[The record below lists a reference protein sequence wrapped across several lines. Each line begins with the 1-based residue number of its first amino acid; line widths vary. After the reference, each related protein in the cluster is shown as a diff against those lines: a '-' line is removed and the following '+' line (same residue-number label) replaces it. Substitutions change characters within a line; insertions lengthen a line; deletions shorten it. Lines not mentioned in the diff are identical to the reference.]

1 MNDGSLCPETP
12 ARALRRA
19 AGTLH
24 LTLTLFALL
33 PAAVHAQVAIDSM
46 EIASVS
52 FPGASAIS
60 PNLLATAVVTGAS
73 ECLAVKPL
81 CWLGLGVDR
90 QYLDPRVLPVDSL
103 RLWFVYYQHGYRE
116 ATISVDTTRD
126 GERVSVA
133 FHIVEGPPV
142 LVDSITFSGA
152 DSLPREIT
160 RNLPLRRGEPLDI
173 AVLDATRDTIRSR
186 LRNRGFAG
194 AEVLKGYTIL
204 TERPHNA
211 SAHYEIDPGPRM
223 RFGTIEVIGAQK
235 VDSSVV
241 RRMLTFRSGDVF
253 SSAALLQ
260 SQRNLFAQEVFRH
273 ADIRELRDPFS
284 TDTLVDVR
292 VQVNEGDIHR
302 VRTGAGVSTA
312 EYMNLE
318 GRWTSRS
325 FQGGARKLEVSGR
338 VTNLFTAS
346 LAGLPGFEPA
356 GDFYGKISG
365 SLTADFTQPWF
376 FGPLNTLGAG
386 LFIERRSIPDV
397 FRRQGGGGSVTFS
410 RTLGTTGSFTIGF
423 RPELTQIQA
432 PDGDFIFCAGFT
444 ACGPGEISAL
454 SQKHWLSPIT
464 FSISRDRSNSI
475 FAPTR
480 GYSLR
485 LDAELAS
492 RATGS
497 DFGYSRFAA
506 EYIDYHTFTRGLV
519 GAFRLKPG
527 IALALTSENTL
538 GVHPQKRFFA
548 GGANSVRGFAQY
560 RLGPKLLIVDALDA
574 LAKPVITGGAGCS
587 ALTINDGSCDA
598 RSLATSDPG
607 AFQVQPVGGAVAF
620 EGNIELRFPV
630 YGDNLRGA
638 AFIDFGQ
645 VWSDKA
651 AVDFSQVVGTPG
663 LGIRYFSP
671 IGPIRVDL
679 GYYGGRGETVTVLT
693 TEVCVKTGTACLE
706 PVPGVEYDP
715 TSLSKTRVLRTLD
728 LPVLWNSRTSFLDR
742 LQIHL
747 SIGQAF

>member
-1 MNDGSLCPETP
+1 MSDGGLHPAVRARAFRCAAGSL
-12 ARALRRA
+12 R
-19 AGTLH
+19 
-24 LTLTLFALL
+24 LTLTLLALA
-33 PAAVHAQVAIDSM
+33 PAAARAQVAIDSM

-52 FPGASAIS
+52 FPGASALS
-60 PNLLATAVVTGAS
+60 PKLLATAVVTGAS

-81 CWLGLGVDR
+81 CWLGLAVDR

-116 ATISVDTTRD
+116 ATIAVDTMRE

-133 FHIVEGPPV
+133 FHIVEGTPV
-142 LVDSITFSGA
+142 LVDSITFAGA

-160 RNLPLRRGEPLDI
+160 RNLPLHRGDPLDFI
-173 AVLDATRDTIRSR
+173 IYQATRDTITAR

-194 AEVLKGYTIL
+194 AEVLAGYTIL
-204 TERPHNA
+204 NERPHEA
-211 SAHYEIDPGPRM
+211 SVQYEIDPGPRM

-241 RRMLTFRSGDVF
+241 RRMLTFRTGDVF

-312 EYMNLE
+312 EYLNLE

-325 FQGGARKLEVSGR
+325 FKGGARKLEVSGR

-376 FGPLNTLGAG
+376 FGPLNTLGTG

-444 ACGPGEISAL
+444 ACGPDDISAL

-464 FSISRDRSNSI
+464 FSVSRDRSNSI

-480 GYSLR
+480 GYSFR
-485 LDAELAS
+485 VDAEFAS

-497 DFGYSRFAA
+497 DFGYSRLAA

-527 IALALTSENTL
+527 IALALTSESTL

-560 RLGPKLLIVDALDA
+560 RLGPKLLIVDALDW
-574 LAKPVITGGAGCS
+574 LAKPVADGGAGCS
-587 ALTINDGSCDA
+587 ALTINDGTCDA
-598 RSLATSDPG
+598 RSLAASDPG

-620 EGNIELRFPV
+620 EGNIELRFPL
-630 YGDNLRGA
+630 YGTNLRGA
-638 AFIDFGQ
+638 SFVDFGQ
-645 VWSDKA
+645 VWSDRS
-651 AVDFSQVVGTPG
+651 AVDLSQVVWTPG
-663 LGIRYFSP
+663 LGVRYFSP
-671 IGPIRVDL
+671 IGPIRIDI
-679 GYYGGRGETVTVLT
+679 GYYGGRGETVTAAT
-693 TEVCVKTGTACLE
+693 TEVCVKTGTDCVE
-706 PVPGVEYDP
+706 PMPGVEYDP

>member
-1 MNDGSLCPETP
+1 MTGGTRRP
-12 ARALRRA
+12 ALRAGWLSHAGRTLA
-19 AGTLH
+19 A
-24 LTLTLFALL
+24 ALSVL
-33 PAAVHAQVAIDSM
+33 ALVPAAAQAQVAIDSM
-46 EIASVS
+46 EIASVR

-60 PNLLATAVVTGAS
+60 PKLLATAVVTGAS
-73 ECLAVKPL
+73 ECYAVKPL

-116 ATISVDTTRD
+116 AAISVDTSRQ
-126 GERVSVA
+126 GERVGVTFHVA
-133 FHIVEGPPV
+133 EGRPV
-142 LVDSITFSGA
+142 LVDSVTFAGS

-160 RNLPLRRGEPLDI
+160 RNLPLRRGGPLDI
-173 AVLDATRDTIRSR
+173 TVYQATRDTIKSR

-194 AEVLKGYTIL
+194 AEVLAGYTIL
-204 TERPHNA
+204 TDRPYDA
-211 SAHYEIDPGPRM
+211 SVHYEIDPGPRM
-223 RFGTIEVIGAQK
+223 RFGTIEVVGAQK

-284 TDTLVDVR
+284 TDTLVDIR

-302 VRTGAGVSTA
+302 VRSGAGVSTA
-312 EYMNLE
+312 EYLNLE

-325 FQGGARKLEVSGR
+325 FQGGARRLEVSGR

-356 GDFYGKISG
+356 GEFYGKISG

-386 LFIERRSIPDV
+386 LFLERRSIPDV
-397 FRRQGGGGSVTFS
+397 FRRQGGGGSITFS
-410 RTLGTTGSFTIGF
+410 RTLGSTGSFTIGY

-454 SQKHWLSPIT
+454 SQKHWLSPLT

-475 FAPTR
+475 FTPTR
-480 GYSLR
+480 GYSVR

-497 DFGYSRFAA
+497 DFGYSRIAA
-506 EYIDYHTFTRGLV
+506 EYIDYHTFTTGLV
-519 GAFRLKPG
+519 GAVRLKPG

-574 LAKPVITGGAGCS
+574 LARPVADGGAGCD
-587 ALTINDGSCDA
+587 ALSINDGTCDA
-598 RSLATSDPG
+598 RDLAARDPG
-607 AFQVQPVGGAVAF
+607 RFQVQPVGGAVAF
-620 EGNIELRFPV
+620 EGNVELRFPV
-630 YGDNLRGA
+630 WGDNLRGA
-638 AFIDFGQ
+638 AFLDFGQ
-645 VWSDKA
+645 VWSDRD
-651 AVDFSQVVGTPG
+651 AVDFSRVVATPG
-663 LGIRYFSP
+663 LGIRYYSP

-679 GYYGGRGETVTVLT
+679 GYYGGRGETVTVVT
-693 TEVCVKTGTACLE
+693 TELCVRTGADCVV

-715 TSLSKTRVLRTLD
+715 TAFSKTRVLRTLD
-728 LPVLWNSRTSFLDR
+728 MPVLWNTRTSFLDR

>member
-1 MNDGSLCPETP
+1 MKAGGRLRAARARGSG
-12 ARALRRA
+12 RALRVLA
-19 AGTLH
+19 AIGVVL
-24 LTLTLFALL
+24 ALGPVAL
-33 PAAVHAQVAIDSM
+33 EAQVAIDSM
-46 EIASVS
+46 EIASVK
-52 FPGASAIS
+52 FPGATAIG
-60 PNLLATAVVTGAS
+60 PKLLATAVVTSAS
-73 ECLAVKPL
+73 ECYAVKPL
-81 CWLGLGVDR
+81 CWLGLAVDR

-116 ATISVDTTRD
+116 AAISVDTMRQ

-133 FHIVEGPPV
+133 FRVTEGRPV
-142 LVDSITFSGA
+142 LIDSVSFSGA

-160 RNLPLRRGEPLDI
+160 RNLPLRRGDPLDI
-173 AVLDATRDTIRSR
+173 TVYQATRDTITSR

-194 AEVLKGYTIL
+194 AEVLAGYTIVR
-204 TERPHNA
+204 ERPYAA
-211 SAHYEIDPGPRM
+211 SVHYEIDPGPRM
-223 RFGTIEVIGAQK
+223 RFGSIEIIGAQK

-260 SQRNLFAQEVFRH
+260 SQRNLFAQEIFRH

-284 TDTLVDVR
+284 RDTLVDVR

-312 EYMNLE
+312 DYLNLE

-325 FQGGARKLEVSGR
+325 FQGGARRLEVSGR
-338 VTNLFTAS
+338 VTNLFTSS

-365 SLTADFTQPWF
+365 SVNVDFTQPWF
-376 FGPLNTLGAG
+376 FGPLNTFGAG
-386 LFIERRSIPDV
+386 LFVERRSIPDV

-410 RTLGTTGSFTIGF
+410 RSLGSTGSFTIGY

-454 SQKHWLSPIT
+454 SQKHWLSPLT
-464 FSISRDRSNSI
+464 FSISRDLSNSI
-475 FAPTR
+475 FAPSR
-480 GYSLR
+480 GYTVR

-497 DFGYSRFAA
+497 DFGYWRVAT
-506 EYIDYHTFTRGLV
+506 EYIDYHTFTRGLI

-574 LAKPVITGGAGCS
+574 LAKPVAEGGAGCG
-587 ALTINDGSCDA
+587 AIAINDGTCDA
-598 RSLATSDPG
+598 RELAADDPG

-620 EGNIELRFPV
+620 EGNVELRFPV
-630 YGDNLRGA
+630 WGDNLRGA
-638 AFIDFGQ
+638 AFLDFGQ
-645 VWSDKA
+645 VWSDRD
-651 AVDFSQVVGTPG
+651 AVDFSQIVGTPG
-663 LGIRYFSP
+663 VGVRYFSP

-693 TEVCVKTGTACLE
+693 TELCVKTGADCVE
-706 PVPGVEYDP
+706 PIPGVEYDP
-715 TSLSKTRVLRTLD
+715 SALSKTRVLRTLD
-728 LPVLWNSRTSFLDR
+728 TPVLWNARTSFLDR